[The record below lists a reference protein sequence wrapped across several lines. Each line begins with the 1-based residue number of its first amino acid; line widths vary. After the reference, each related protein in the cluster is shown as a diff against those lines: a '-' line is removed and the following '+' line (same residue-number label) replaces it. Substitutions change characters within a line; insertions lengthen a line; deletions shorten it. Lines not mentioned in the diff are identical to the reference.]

1 MAAFRELTEAEVTFS
16 VTLEPEY
23 IPIEGNAMAS
33 GDPAADQEV
42 YDWIRAELAR
52 GNEWAW
58 CSVKVTAEWNGYQA
72 ADYLGC
78 CSYESEADF
87 RAPGGYF
94 DDMRKNAL
102 DALNENVKR
111 ALDTLQERI
120 S

>member
-1 MAAFRELTEAEVTFS
+1 MAQFRELTESEVTFT
-16 VTLEPEY
+16 VTIEPDH
-23 IPIEGNAMAS
+23 ISIEGNAMAS

-58 CSVKVTAEWNGYQA
+58 CAVKVTAEWNGYQA
-72 ADYLGC
+72 ADYLGG

-94 DDMRKNAL
+94 DDMRKAAL
-102 DALNENVKR
+102 DALNANVRR
-111 ALDTLQERI
+111 AGETLLERF